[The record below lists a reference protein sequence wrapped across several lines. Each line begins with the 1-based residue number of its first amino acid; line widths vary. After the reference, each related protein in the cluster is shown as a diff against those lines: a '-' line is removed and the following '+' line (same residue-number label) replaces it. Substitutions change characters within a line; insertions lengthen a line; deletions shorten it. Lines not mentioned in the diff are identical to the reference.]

1 MKSEKTE
8 DDKKKE
14 MLSRKREYIPGS
26 TVSEVVVDVI
36 TYRAYIDKQTKQKIF
51 ETVDVSSKQFS
62 AKIPSDDALEAAE
75 IVSGNLEKN
84 QSAWDVF
91 DSIES
96 ENEML
101 RQISEEQH
109 KQKNI
114 SDDE

>member
-1 MKSEKTE
+1 MLLQKKTTWITTSQE
-8 DDKKKE
+8 NIF
-14 MLSRKREYIPGS
+14 LRKHK
-26 TVSEVVVDVI
+26 TDH
-36 TYRAYIDKQTKQKIF
+36 KQTKQKIF

>member
-1 MKSEKTE
+1 MFLCTAQTSKLQQNIVFSE
-8 DDKKKE
+8 
-14 MLSRKREYIPGS
+14 
-26 TVSEVVVDVI
+26 
-36 TYRAYIDKQTKQKIF
+36 
-51 ETVDVSSKQFS
+51 SKQFS

-84 QSAWDVF
+84 QSVWDVF